1 MTAKEARQISDESA
15 KVMEEITKAAFEG
28 KKEIIVFSL
37 STVMN
42 QGLIKLG
49 YNVRSFNGGPN
60 ETNCKIS
67 W

>member
-1 MTAKEARQISDESA
+1 MTAKEAREISVESA

-37 STVMN
+37 STIIN

-49 YNVRSFNGGPN
+49 YNVKSFNGGPN
-60 ETNCKIS
+60 EINYKIS

>member
-1 MTAKEARQISDESA
+1 MTAKEAREISVESA

-37 STVMN
+37 STIIN

-49 YNVRSFNGGPN
+49 YNVKSFNEGLN
-60 ETNCKIS
+60 ETDYKIS

>member
-28 KKEIIVFSL
+28 KKEITVFSL
-37 STVMN
+37 STIIN

-49 YNVRSFNGGPN
+49 YNVKSFNGGPN
-60 ETNCKIS
+60 ETNYKIS